1 MRRNEELGKNIFEK
15 AIQAQAM
22 VKKEREL
29 VRLKFH
35 KKSSKC

>member
-22 VKKEREL
+22 VEKEREL
-29 VRLKFH
+29 VRLTVSQKE
-35 KKSSKC
+35 